1 MQFNSLPAQEFSEIT
16 GIINSDT
23 LINCWFSGHKDSL
36 YTYRPDEKILQQI
49 IQSHFEDLSAELFL
63 GTWCE
68 DSYVV
73 VPQIIKTL
81 QLCNIPFSLTGVN
94 REKKC
99 PFNDDRCLAW
109 DITNVPTL
117 RVYRK
122 EKLLGKIVEYPQNT
136 IEGDLLNLLQS
147 SEH

>member
-1 MQFNSLPAQEFSEIT
+1 MKGQEFPEKT

-23 LINCWFSGHKDSL
+23 LIKTWFSEHEDSL
-36 YTYRPDEKILQQI
+36 YSYLPDEQI
-49 IQSHFEDLSAELFL
+49 VQRIKQSDFGDLSAEIIL

-73 VPQIIKTL
+73 VPQMIKTL

-136 IEGDLLNLLQS
+136 IEGDLLKLLQS